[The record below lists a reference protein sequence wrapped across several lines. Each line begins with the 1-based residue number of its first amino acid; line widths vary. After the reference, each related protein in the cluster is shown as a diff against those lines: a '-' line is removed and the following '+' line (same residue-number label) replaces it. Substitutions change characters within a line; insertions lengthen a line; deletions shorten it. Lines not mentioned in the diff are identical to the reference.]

1 MPVIKRNLQYPSL
14 PGSCLFLPSWLLP
27 VTIYIHPYTYL
38 PTFTLHLSLS
48 QPAALS
54 QQQGSSTKSTRER
67 PRERLHLFTT
77 YDTMSTTTTLPPT
90 PPSEFASP
98 VSTKKE
104 LSSSMA
110 TAHATPGQ
118 QVLSPPEQQHI
129 WVITGPAGCGKTS
142 VAESL
147 HQTYGM
153 PYLEGDTVSS

>member
-1 MPVIKRNLQYPSL
+1 VINIGPRYLL
-14 PGSCLFLPSWLLP
+14 LLLRLACSWLHS
-27 VTIYIHPYTYL
+27 VIIYTHPYTHFFHTSSVTRSL
-38 PTFTLHLSLS
+38 PATLETV
-48 QPAALS
+48 AA
-54 QQQGSSTKSTRER
+54 QRRPSTKR
-67 PRERLHLFTT
+67 RLLT
-77 YDTMSTTTTLPPT
+77 YNICQTMSTTTTLPPT

-98 VSTKKE
+98 VSTTKE

-110 TAHATPGQ
+110 TAHATSGQ